1 MRIFRLAVLGHHRY
15 EMTEKKKDFQV
26 HVKYCTMIDS
36 EMESVAIKIC
46 QYVTRLMA
54 ISFCS
59 LAISISCCNLITS
72 LSCV

>member
-36 EMESVAIKIC
+36 EMESVAMKIC
-46 QYVTRLMA
+46 Q
-54 ISFCS
+54 
-59 LAISISCCNLITS
+59 
-72 LSCV
+72 